1 MGRKKKFFA
10 TLTALVLM
18 SLNEVRHSESDE
30 YFSATVCSGCANY
43 V

>member
-1 MGRKKKFFA
+1 MGRKKQNS
-10 TLTALVLM
+10 LPVTALVLM
-18 SLNEVRHSESDE
+18 SLNEVLYSESDE